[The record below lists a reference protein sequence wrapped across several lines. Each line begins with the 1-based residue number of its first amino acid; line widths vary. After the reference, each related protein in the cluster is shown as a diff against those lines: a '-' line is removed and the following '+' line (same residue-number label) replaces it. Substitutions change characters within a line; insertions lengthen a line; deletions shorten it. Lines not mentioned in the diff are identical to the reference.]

1 MDENTANIILQ
12 NIADDVKEIK
22 ENSKDQQVRISELEK
37 FVARQSVINGILTV
51 IGSTSLASIV
61 GIALKL
67 IFGGN

>member
-1 MDENTANIILQ
+1 MEESTINIILQ

-61 GIALKL
+61 GLAIKIL
-67 IFGGN
+67 FGGN

>member
-1 MDENTANIILQ
+1 MDESTANVILQ

-22 ENSKDQQVRISELEK
+22 ENSKDQQVRISDLEK

>member
-1 MDENTANIILQ
+1 MDENTVNIILQ

-22 ENSKDQQVRISELEK
+22 ENSRDQQIRISELEK
-37 FVARQSVINGILTV
+37 FVARQAVINGILTV

-61 GIALKL
+61 GIAIKV